1 MAHFFIH
8 PVGLEPFR
16 KFGVGGWWSKG
27 ILKYRFGPNL
37 GRRLEARTKLN
48 NCYDA
53 KLTKFQ
59 LRNLILLL
67 CSLCFLSDG
76 RMVGV
81 EIETSSVYFSVVVEV
96 EIEVYA
102 ELRNNIEHAKFSI
115 NPHN

>member
-1 MAHFFIH
+1 M
-8 PVGLEPFR
+8 
-16 KFGVGGWWSKG
+16 
-27 ILKYRFGPNL
+27 
-37 GRRLEARTKLN
+37 
-48 NCYDA
+48 
-53 KLTKFQ
+53 
-59 LRNLILLL
+59 LL

-102 ELRNNIEHAKFSI
+102 ELRNIEHAKFSI

>member
-1 MAHFFIH
+1 MV
-8 PVGLEPFR
+8 VGD
-16 KFGVGGWWSKG
+16 G
-27 ILKYRFGPNL
+27 
-37 GRRLEARTKLN
+37 GRRFEARIKLN

-59 LRNLILLL
+59 LRNFILLL

-102 ELRNNIEHAKFSI
+102 ELRNIEHAKFSI